1 MISDERLARIVE
13 EMRFA
18 GGDIQLVEVKES
30 VERLPQSMG
39 ESVSAFANAMGGV
52 VVLGLSERYGFK
64 PIEGFDAKRIF
75 DSMATLCADKMTP
88 PVRPDMRIAQFEG
101 AAVVV
106 AEIMEMAPVDKPCY
120 VTDRGMYKG
129 SFIRTGD
136 GDRHLSQYEIDRLV
150 EAGMQPHHDID
161 VVEEALP
168 EDLRSDLVQGL
179 LERRRSM
186 HPRIFGG
193 LSDREALMALNV
205 LARGMDGRI
214 HPTLAG
220 LLALGVYP
228 QHFYPRLTV
237 SFASFPPEGEVDG
250 SLSLPDAEVM
260 AGPIPDVLYDTVQAV
275 TRNDARYPE
284 IAVREAVCNALMHR
298 DYSRLGR
305 GSQVQVNCY
314 PSHLD
319 IVSPGGMFGVVS
331 SDLVDEVGVSSTR
344 NQHLA
349 ELLESTPYANGATV
363 ALHRGTGFPAMKR
376 VLEAKGCPS
385 PVVKDTPALFCLTL
399 FPAPQAL

>member
-150 EAGMQPHHDID
+150 EAGLQPHHDID

-168 EDLRSDLVQGL
+168 EDLRPDLVQGL

-205 LARGMDGRI
+205 LARGMDGRV

-250 SLSLPDAEVM
+250 SLSLPDGGPHSRRALRHGSGGHAKRRALPGNRRQGSGM
-260 AGPIPDVLYDTVQAV
+260 QCIDAPRLFSPRAGKPGAGQLPSQPFGYRQSRRDVRRRFV
-275 TRNDARYPE
+275 
-284 IAVREAVCNALMHR
+284 
-298 DYSRLGR
+298 GF
-305 GSQVQVNCY
+305 
-314 PSHLD
+314 
-319 IVSPGGMFGVVS
+319 GG
-331 SDLVDEVGVSSTR
+331 
-344 NQHLA
+344 
-349 ELLESTPYANGATV
+349 
-363 ALHRGTGFPAMKR
+363 
-376 VLEAKGCPS
+376 
-385 PVVKDTPALFCLTL
+385 
-399 FPAPQAL
+399 